1 LSRSH
6 SSTNKPFLTD
16 PTTPLRRSRSPGD
29 ADVVVD
35 SNVMVA
41 EGYAFANLHVTRLL
55 EQGKPVPK
63 VDQSFYHACMT
74 AVTTCK
80 GKHSEE
86 MAATIA
92 MYDALR
98 APGGSKVDSERI
110 HDIREEVAISMA
122 AMACNHLWL
131 NLAGRLGKYLA
142 LTQPAM
148 SKRWRKVVV
157 DCVAVHPNIKLAKV
171 ERLSLKTAKG
181 KDLSVGTRAAIASTV
196 AVIEDLR
203 RRYPIARVDVACKAH
218 TVLPLYYEIMRTV
231 EAAYAAGVERGDQP
245 RDLARLRKARF
256 SLLPNKSG
264 FTVSSMPIC
273 GRTMMAVLT
282 RVDDGKGAKLARF
295 KGADSGHDDAWRK
308 HANVNKVET
317 RSRAFGGR
325 ISTDGYAVSVHMAS
339 TQANLLSTTNVEWD
353 GERIERER
361 HGKPVQYCG
370 VDPGFTDVVTVAHT
384 RELHGL
390 QPGSD
395 KSVPATVTSY
405 SSSRYAEAAKLKA
418 SARRTGVWNEETAD
432 EVASLELETDRSTV
446 QGLSAFTRSY
456 LAVYRTLLLHR
467 ATRGYRAMRFT
478 RYVFKQQ
485 TVSAICDL
493 RLQRRRLRRL
503 ERRERDADPR
513 YPPTPRS
520 DRIGISEEI
529 YGWEWDCEGCP
540 R

>member
-1 LSRSH
+1 
-6 SSTNKPFLTD
+6 
-16 PTTPLRRSRSPGD
+16 
-29 ADVVVD
+29 
-35 SNVMVA
+35 
-41 EGYAFANLHVTRLL
+41 
-55 EQGKPVPK
+55 
-63 VDQSFYHACMT
+63 
-74 AVTTCK
+74 
-80 GKHSEE
+80 
-86 MAATIA
+86 
-92 MYDALR
+92 
-98 APGGSKVDSERI
+98 
-110 HDIREEVAISMA
+110 
-122 AMACNHLWL
+122 
-131 NLAGRLGKYLA
+131 
-142 LTQPAM
+142 
-148 SKRWRKVVV
+148 
-157 DCVAVHPNIKLAKV
+157 V

-520 DRIGISEEI
+520 DRIGRSE
-529 YGWEWDCEGCP
+529 DCKGCP
-540 R
+540 TFTDGGEVLICIKRSRSAPTEWANCRKSRKSVPRICSRIDRSSPRRSASCVARNSVQSGATTFRSQYGCCTGSLRMPRHVLPESFLSAIMNSHVMQYEYTRVASDLNSLSGRVVRQLLHSLPCTVSSCTHSSGSALPAQL